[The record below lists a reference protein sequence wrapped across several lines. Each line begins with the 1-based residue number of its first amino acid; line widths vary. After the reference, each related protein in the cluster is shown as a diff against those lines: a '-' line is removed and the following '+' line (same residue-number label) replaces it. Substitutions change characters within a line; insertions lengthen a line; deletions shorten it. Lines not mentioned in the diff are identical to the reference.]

1 VFHKRTN
8 RKDARSF
15 ARAITDGAVPLTVFS
30 YERSYIERIVSA
42 VELQEE
48 IMMKVMTRRSAV
60 ALGMTTA
67 AAAPLFGLAT
77 PAGAAGIAPTYGP
90 DEGKELS
97 PGRRRIEVG
106 TAPSEMAAYK
116 EIKVIDIV
124 YQPGAVDPK
133 EAVMDMDMMCF
144 ILAGEFTIKKMEN
157 QVYTVKEG
165 DFYTCGKGRTDHA
178 TNISN
183 RVGIHRI
190 ALMIP
195 A

>member
-1 VFHKRTN
+1 M
-8 RKDARSF
+8 
-15 ARAITDGAVPLTVFS
+15 
-30 YERSYIERIVSA
+30 IE
-42 VELQEE
+42 
-48 IMMKVMTRRSAV
+48 VMTRRSAV
-60 ALGMTTA
+60 ALGLTTA

-77 PAGAAGIAPTYGP
+77 PARATGVVPTYGP
-90 DEGKELS
+90 NEGRELS
-97 PGRRRIEVG
+97 PGRRLIEVG

-116 EIKVIDIV
+116 EIKVVDIV
-124 YQPGAVDPK
+124 YQPGAADPK

-144 ILAGEFTIKKMEN
+144 ILAGEFTIKKMGN